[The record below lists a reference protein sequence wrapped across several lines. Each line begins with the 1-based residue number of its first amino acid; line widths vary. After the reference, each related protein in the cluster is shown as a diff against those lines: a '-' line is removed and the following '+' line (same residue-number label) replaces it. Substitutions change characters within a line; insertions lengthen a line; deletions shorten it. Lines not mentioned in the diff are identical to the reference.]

1 MVFTLVLCRIECCLV
16 VSPKLVHHL
25 NWNQYFQNTKQVM
38 ILPSLNQYAASLK
51 DIESG
56 LRYAITRWEGEHH
69 HDILIEFKRMRLS
82 HNPDEDKRMLEIQL
96 ILENII
102 DQICSTQ
109 PEVKGKSSF

>member
-1 MVFTLVLCRIECCLV
+1 ML
-16 VSPKLVHHL
+16 
-25 NWNQYFQNTKQVM
+25 
-38 ILPSLNQYAASLK
+38 LPSLNHYAASLK

-82 HNPDEDKRMLEIQL
+82 HNPDEDERMLEIQL